1 MDILLIKLFIA
12 HLLGD
17 FFFQFDSW
25 VKEKE
30 TKKLKSPKFYLHIFI
45 HGVLILL
52 LVWNANFF
60 LEALVLTFL
69 HAIIDAIK
77 LFFQKENTRRLWFFT
92 DQLLHLISII
102 AVWYSVT
109 NVRLNNDF
117 LNNTNF
123 WICVAAILILTFPAS
138 ILIKVLIAKWT
149 PTHNIQNATNA
160 ETSLQSAG
168 KYIGIME
175 RLLIFIFIY
184 TNHFEAVGFLLGAKS
199 IFRFG
204 DLKEGNELKLTE
216 YVLIGTFLSFGIAIA
231 LSLTL
236 KASII

>member
-30 TKKLKSPKFYLHIFI
+30 TKKLKSPKFYLHILI

-52 LVWNANFF
+52 LVWNGSFF
-60 LEALVLTFL
+60 LEALVLMFL
-69 HAIIDAIK
+69 HAIIDAVK
-77 LFFQKENTRRLWFFT
+77 LFFQKENTRRVWFFT
-92 DQLLHLISII
+92 DQLLHILSII

-109 NVRLNNDF
+109 DIRLNGDF
-117 LNNTNF
+117 LNNSNF
-123 WICVAAILILTFPAS
+123 WICLAAILTLTFPAS

-149 PTHNIQNATNA
+149 PTNIQSTTIS

-184 TNHFEAVGFLLGAKS
+184 TNHFEAVGFLLAAKS

-216 YVLIGTFLSFGIAIA
+216 YVLIGTLLSFGIAII
-231 LSLTL
+231 LSL
-236 KASII
+236 IITQ